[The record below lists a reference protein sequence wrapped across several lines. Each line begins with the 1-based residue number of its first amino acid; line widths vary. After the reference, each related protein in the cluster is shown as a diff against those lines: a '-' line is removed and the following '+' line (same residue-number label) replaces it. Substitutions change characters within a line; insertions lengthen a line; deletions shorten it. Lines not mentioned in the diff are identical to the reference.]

1 MMDNKINIEILDL
14 PDNKKINLYKER
26 INQLETENEMLD
38 KACDQSMA
46 LNKKYNNVEVENQRF
61 KEGIERLIIEY
72 EQMNAVGKNALI
84 VSIYRIFINELKE
97 LED

>member
-1 MMDNKINIEILDL
+1 MDNKINIEILDL

-26 INQLETENEMLD
+26 INQLEKENEMLD

-97 LED
+97 LGD